1 MFIQTSSV
9 FEGTRM
15 NKIILALSVLIA
27 SSTVAEA
34 KTYREMFGGE
44 PNLPP
49 ELSAIIGSLD
59 FKQGKVA
66 LPSAH
71 AQLDIPADFYFL
83 DPADTKKV
91 LVDLWGNPPGSAEGY
106 LGMVF
111 PAKYPPDGDKA
122 WGSVIDYLK
131 DGYVSDAD
139 ALTIDFTQLL
149 AQLNE
154 ASAENNLEREKQGY
168 DPITLV
174 GWASPPHYDLGTHT
188 MHWARDLIFGKDPNA
203 PHTLNYSVR
212 ILSREGVLQMNFV
225 SGLEQL
231 DEIKSGLPGVAGMV
245 QFDPGQAYADF
256 KEGDAVAAYGMAG
269 LIAAG
274 AGAKV
279 AAKVGLLAVGLA
291 FLKKGGVLIVIAG
304 AAVARFFKGLFGRKE
319 PPSA

>member
-91 LVDLWGNPPGSAEGY
+91 LVDLWGNPPGSDEGY

-149 AQLNE
+149 AQLKE

>member
-1 MFIQTSSV
+1 MFIHSSTV
-9 FEGTRM
+9 FEGTWM
-15 NKIILALSVLIA
+15 NKFILALSVFMA
-27 SSTVAEA
+27 SSAIAEA
-34 KTYREMFGGE
+34 KTYREMFGSE
-44 PNLPP
+44 PNLSP
-49 ELSAIIGSLD
+49 EYSAIVGSLD
-59 FKQGKVA
+59 FKQGKVS
-66 LPSAH
+66 LPAAQ
-71 AQLDIPADFYFL
+71 AQLDIPAEFYFL

-91 LVDLWGNPPGSAEGY
+91 LVDLWGNPPGSAEGH

-111 PAKYPPDGDKA
+111 PAKYAPDADKA

-139 ALTIDFTQLL
+139 ALTTDFTELL
-149 AQLNE
+149 AQLKE
-154 ASAENNLEREKQGY
+154 ASAENNIEREKQGY

-174 GWASPPHYDLGTHT
+174 GWASPPHYDLETHT

-231 DEIKSGLPGVAGMV
+231 DEIKSGLPGVTGMV
-245 QFDPGQAYADF
+245 QFDAGQAYADF

-279 AAKVGLLAVGLA
+279 AAKAGLLAVALA
-291 FLKKGGVLIVIAG
+291 FLKKGGVLVVIAG
-304 AAVARFFKGLFGRKE
+304 AAAMRFFKGLLGRKE